1 MANKKPKALNSKA
14 GKKPPRPAFA
24 ARAKQSRDS
33 DYWITI
39 GHAWIYEHEYG
50 EPGYEVRLHTI
61 PTSWDGNFLLM
72 PIPKEDDA

>member
-1 MANKKPKALNSKA
+1 MSNKKPKALKRKA
-14 GKKPPRPAFA
+14 GKGPPAFA

-39 GHAWIYEHEYG
+39 GHAWIYESEHD